1 MSNSEFNSNTDVTDN
16 SITKTTDLLCKHI
29 EFLLQ
34 ENTSKNTIIKILVEN
49 QQHASNTKDLVSSES
64 FKTVR
69 GAFIKNHYK
78 PKSQSVV
85 CNNRYDTL
93 YPTDDSDESDSSK
106 DAETLSSGSTSS
118 NTSNCSNSKNKKR
131 QHTKSR
137 KQITRQQVKYQQR
150 NIMKIM
156 QYIRENIFRSKYKLT
171 SPNIKIIN
179 RSVLPQKKKTQV
191 KFKFVM

>member
-34 ENTSKNTIIKILVEN
+34 ENTSKNTIITILVEN
-49 QQHASNTKDLVSSES
+49 QQQASNTKDVVSSES
-64 FKTVR
+64 FKTVK

-85 CNNRYDTL
+85 CSNRYDTL
-93 YPTDDSDESDSSK
+93 YPADDSDESDSSK

-150 NIMKIM
+150 NITKIM
-156 QYIRENIFRSKYKLT
+156 QYIRENRFRSKHKLT